1 MKAWVW
7 GGLLLWAWSAAS
19 AAPFE
24 VQRSRESPEHA
35 RLVLAPRPG
44 TERATLHVVFTVGRY
59 DEGGLVGLT
68 RAAQHVMLEANRRG
82 RYEDLVRELFGANA
96 TLTMST
102 GLRQSGFT
110 LIAPRQDF
118 DALAEHLL
126 PRLLSPQVD
135 AARLDDAL
143 ERTGQDPSLTFADD
157 FLESV
162 LAVVLSTE
170 PRFRAPVPPS
180 AQSVLSFSDRDIAA
194 YLSGPLSPRNAVV
207 IAAGDFDVE
216 ALKRTVARYKGGTP
230 SAVTR
235 LSPQLPVT
243 LKLPA
248 VSDINVLAYPIELGD
263 ARQAAAARVVGAL
276 LGQRLEQRFRR
287 LGVGYAQD
295 ASVVLTPWMDQ
306 LVLTLPARDPSAL
319 DLGPF
324 MLEEVGAVREGR
336 VSAEEFAQAR
346 AQVLARLRTD
356 DRSPTE
362 VGLALAASV
371 HSPAWYAPELEAA
384 LTSLTLESLTQSV
397 RGWLGE
403 DRRIHLLFTP
413 SVVPLRSTAGVRMRR
428 R

>member
-44 TERATLHVVFTVGRY
+44 TERATLHVVFTVGRF

-68 RAAQHVMLEANRRG
+68 RASQHVMLEANRRG

-96 TLTMST
+96 SLTMST

-110 LIAPRQDF
+110 LSAPRQDF
-118 DALAEHLL
+118 DALAERVLTSV
-126 PRLLSPQVD
+126 LSPQVD
-135 AARLDDAL
+135 DARLEAAL

-207 IAAGDFDVE
+207 IATGDFDAE

-263 ARQAAAARVVGAL
+263 ARQAAAARVVGVL

-295 ASVVLTPWMDQ
+295 ASVVLTPWMDH

-336 VSAEEFAQAR
+336 VGAEEFAQAR

-371 HSPAWYAPELEAA
+371 HSPTWYAPELEAA
-384 LTSLTLESLTQSV
+384 LTSLTPESLTQSV